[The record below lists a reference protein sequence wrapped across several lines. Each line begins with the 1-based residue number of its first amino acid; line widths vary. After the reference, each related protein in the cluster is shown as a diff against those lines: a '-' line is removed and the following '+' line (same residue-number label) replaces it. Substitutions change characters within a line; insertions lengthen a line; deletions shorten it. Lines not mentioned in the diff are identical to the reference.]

1 MDIPYRAILSGDI
14 PSRDLQYY
22 LGNITLRHNVI
33 FRYGAYQVMKKK
45 FAKEKEAKQAN
56 LRQRM
61 RDLKKVNV

>member
-1 MDIPYRAILSGDI
+1 
-14 PSRDLQYY
+14 
-22 LGNITLRHNVI
+22 VI

-61 RDLKKVNV
+61 RDLKKVNVCSSFFYTVI